1 MDKAVGDHMIDF
13 KKPRIALIV
22 PAFNE
27 EDRIGDVIATAKSVK
42 LIDEIVVVNDGS
54 SDNTALV
61 AKSTGVRVINLPTN
75 HGKGYAMQRGI
86 RAVDADILVFSD
98 ADILGLK
105 EQHLLL
111 LIEPLLRDDE
121 LMMTVGK
128 FSGGRLRTDFS
139 HNLIPSIS
147 GQRALRRELI
157 TGLPDLSFTRF
168 GVEIALTKHAKSN
181 GAKIFEVTLKD
192 LSHVMKEEK
201 LGMVKGMSARLKMY
215 QEMYRIMKPPKG
227 F

>member
-1 MDKAVGDHMIDF
+1 MIDF
-13 KKPRIALIV
+13 KKPRIALII
-22 PAFNE
+22 PAYNE
-27 EDRIGDVIATAKSVK
+27 EDRIGDVIAAAKSVE

-61 AKSTGVRVINLPTN
+61 AKNAGVRVISLPTN

-105 EQHLLL
+105 EKHLLS
-111 LIEPLLRDDE
+111 LIEPLLLDDE

-157 TGLPDLSFTRF
+157 AGLPDLSLTRF
-168 GVEIALTKHAKSN
+168 GVEIALTKHAKST
-181 GAKIFEVTLKD
+181 GAKTFEVTLKD